1 MMFKNR
7 PSYEKLLVGQGN
19 NLLCNVRTTSE
30 GYEDVGNRIQATNY
44 VRLGLSRAL
53 AYPTLVV
60 KKNMTE
66 ARHLDIEMSS
76 PIFCRNLLPL

>member
-30 GYEDVGNRIQATNY
+30 GYEDVSNRIQATNY
-44 VRLGLSRAL
+44 VRLGLS
-53 AYPTLVV
+53 AYPSS
-60 KKNMTE
+60 KKE
-66 ARHLDIEMSS
+66 HDGSKVSRH
-76 PIFCRNLLPL
+76 